1 MDAKGALP
9 ENGFSAGSSG
19 CGDFNLGTVSTLPP
33 PRLRLLLGG
42 LFFVQAHAIALWF
55 VPFSSVLK
63 QHELGGITAWAFAS
77 SGVAAFFS
85 PMITGVLADR
95 RLSPVFLLRLLALG
109 MASLLGLTYWAIE
122 KGWGPF
128 WVLGLVQILQFF
140 SAPTWGLTSMI
151 VLGQLREPGR
161 HFGPLRVWGTYGWM
175 LAGLL
180 VSVVLHADGST
191 LTGFAAALAWLG
203 VAAFT
208 FLLPASAPAV
218 ARRSLVWREIFG
230 LETFS
235 LLRDP
240 QHRAVFIG
248 AGLLSIPLAAFYPY
262 TPMHLQDLG
271 VQGGSAVMSLGQV
284 SEALSMYAMARLL
297 MEVRLPTLLNA
308 AIAVGLLRYLL
319 FATGSI
325 WGLVAG
331 VFLHGICFTLFFIPA
346 QIYIEERIPKEMRFR
361 AQALMT
367 LLISGFGNLFGY
379 LGCGAL
385 RSWCEEGSQTRWG
398 LYWGVLAGAVAA
410 VGVYFRLAYREPV
423 AAEPAL
429 SK

>member
-1 MDAKGALP
+1 M
-9 ENGFSAGSSG
+9 
-19 CGDFNLGTVSTLPP
+19 STLPSL
-33 PRLRLLLGG
+33 RLRLLLGG
-42 LFFVQAHAIALWF
+42 LFFLQAHAIALWF

-63 QHELGGITAWAFAS
+63 EHGLANITAWAFAS

-95 RLSPVFLLRLLALG
+95 RLSPAFLLRLLAVG
-109 MASLLGLTYWAIE
+109 MATLLCLTFWAIE
-122 KGWGPF
+122 KGWGQF
-128 WVLGLVQILQFF
+128 WVLGLVQTLQFF
-140 SAPTWGLTSMI
+140 SAPTWGLSSML
-151 VLGQLREPGR
+151 VLAQLKEPGR

-175 LAGLL
+175 LAGLI

-191 LTGFAAALAWLG
+191 VTGFAAALAWLG
-203 VAAFT
+203 VAGFT
-208 FLLPASAPAV
+208 FLLPAAPPQAG
-218 ARRSLVWREIFG
+218 RRPFAWRELFG

-240 QHRAVFIG
+240 QHRAVFLG

-271 VQGGSAVMSLGQV
+271 VRGGSAVMSLGQV

-308 AIAVGLLRYLL
+308 AIAVALLRYLL
-319 FATGSI
+319 FATDTV
-325 WGLVAG
+325 WGMCCG
-331 VFLHGICFTLFFIPA
+331 VFLHGVCFTLFFIPA
-346 QIYIEERIPKEMRFR
+346 QIYIEERIPKDMRFR

-367 LLISGFGNLFGY
+367 LLISGFGNLLGY

-385 RSWCEEGSQTRWG
+385 RGWCEEGGQTRWG
-398 LYWGVLAGAVAA
+398 LYWGALAVAVAA
-410 VGVYFRLAYREPV
+410 VGVYFRAAYREPIP
-423 AAEPAL
+423 AEVSL